1 MKERSASNW
10 LMNGATVIMTVVVV
24 MLAVFRVKESVTR
37 GDGLPEPVPALVEDW
52 EQYGTGERLGPA
64 DARVTIVEFGDFLC
78 PFCQQAATEV
88 REIRRRWPNDV
99 AVVYRHLIV
108 HPEAR
113 DASLAAECARSE
125 GRFEMLH
132 DALYLN
138 PESIGVKP
146 WGEWAIEAG
155 VRDTVEFLSCMVDPA
170 TDSIIVRDSLAARA
184 LRIPA
189 TPTFL
194 INNRQYVGRLGVDR
208 MTEYVKK
215 AMKESGA
222 IRRTRSAA
230 AP

>member
-1 MKERSASNW
+1 MTGRSASNW
-10 LMNGATVIMTVVVV
+10 LMNGAAVIMTVVVV
-24 MLAVFRVKESVTR
+24 ILGVVRVKESVTR
-37 GDGLPEPVPALVEDW
+37 GDGLPEPVPVLVESW
-52 EQYGTGERLGPA
+52 EQYGTGARLGPPSA
-64 DARVTIVEFGDFLC
+64 SVTIVEFGDFLC
-78 PFCQQAATEV
+78 PFCRQSASEV
-88 REIRRRWPNDV
+88 REIRRRWPKDV

-113 DASLAAECARSE
+113 DASLAVECARSE
-125 GRFEMLH
+125 WRFEALH

-146 WGEWAIEAG
+146 WGEWAVEAG
-155 VRDTVEFLSCMVDPA
+155 VRDTVGFLACMVDPA

-194 INNRQYVGRLGVDR
+194 INNRQYVGRLGVER

-215 AMKESGA
+215 AMKESGE
-222 IRRTRSAA
+222 IRSTRSAA
-230 AP
+230 TP